1 LEKKSQDKETYKI
14 EVVSKD
20 GRKLMFGS
28 LTKSLSIEIYGSL
41 IKSVFYDDKS
51 FMSKIE
57 FLDHT
62 FARSYFEAL
71 TKEGKDR

>member
-1 LEKKSQDKETYKI
+1 
-14 EVVSKD
+14 
-20 GRKLMFGS
+20 MFGS